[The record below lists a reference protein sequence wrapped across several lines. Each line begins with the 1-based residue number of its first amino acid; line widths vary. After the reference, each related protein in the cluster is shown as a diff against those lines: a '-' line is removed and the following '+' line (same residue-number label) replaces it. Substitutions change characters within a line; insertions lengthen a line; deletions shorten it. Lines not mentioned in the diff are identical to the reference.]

1 MCSGG
6 GREEGIQ
13 RTRYY
18 QSQKGCIQ
26 EGKSR
31 VMGGKS
37 GGRLKTTYE
46 EDESRGKGHERDY
59 CVFEY
64 WRVNTEEEKGSR

>member
-1 MCSGG
+1 
-6 GREEGIQ
+6 
-13 RTRYY
+13 
-18 QSQKGCIQ
+18 
-26 EGKSR
+26 
-31 VMGGKS
+31 MGGKS